1 MSNEDCFLK
10 EGLLDIEMQSWKSK
24 ADSSCGTDDI
34 AIFLFYKQERQK
46 EQPLRNGDRV
56 PFKQGLPEKDAVS
69 GTIDLAINQEGFEL
83 F

>member
-1 MSNEDCFLK
+1 MWDRRHCHFLILQAREAK
-10 EGLLDIEMQSWKSK
+10 G
-24 ADSSCGTDDI
+24 A
-34 AIFLFYKQERQK
+34 
-46 EQPLRNGDRV
+46 PLRNGDRV